1 MSRWAPELHSGIGSE
16 KLESFSKS
24 TSLSFLFDSDTGL
37 DAMPH
42 QQSRSALNRRRLS
55 SRVPTGMILFLAVT
69 VGCDSDD
76 GLNRQAISGTVTL
89 DGQPLSGG
97 SILFE
102 PTTNE
107 SGTAV
112 GATIRQGVFAISRSQ
127 GPVPGPYRVRI
138 YASSATQAPPT
149 VRQTERTPR
158 PMVERLPPRYN
169 SRTELSSVIIAERT
183 NHHRFDL
190 SSSSSLGAQ

>member
-1 MSRWAPELHSGIGSE
+1 
-16 KLESFSKS
+16 
-24 TSLSFLFDSDTGL
+24 
-37 DAMPH
+37 MPH
-42 QQSRSALNRRRLS
+42 QRSRSALYRRRFSFL
-55 SRVPTGMILFLAVT
+55 VPAGMILFLAVT
-69 VGCDSDD
+69 VGCDSGD

-97 SILFE
+97 AILFE
-102 PTTNE
+102 PATNE

-112 GATIRQGVFAISRSQ
+112 GATIRQGAFAISRKE

-138 YASSATQAPPT
+138 YSSSATQVPPT
-149 VRQTERTPR
+149 VGQTERTPR

-169 SRTELSSVIIAERT
+169 TQTELNADIIAGRT

-190 SSSSSLGAQ
+190 SSSNSLGAP

>member
-1 MSRWAPELHSGIGSE
+1 MGESVEGYGRFSESDSLGI
-16 KLESFSKS
+16 
-24 TSLSFLFDSDTGL
+24 LFDSNNGL

-42 QQSRSALNRRRLS
+42 QSSSSALDPRRFSLL
-55 SRVPTGMILFLAVT
+55 VPAGMIVFLAAT
-69 VGCDSDD
+69 IGCDSGD

-97 SILFE
+97 NILFE
-102 PTTNE
+102 PASNE

-112 GATIRQGVFAISRSQ
+112 GATIRNGAFAIARKQ

-138 YASSATQAPPT
+138 YASSAIQAPPIDG
-149 VRQTERTPR
+149 QTERTPR
-158 PMVERLPPRYN
+158 PMVERLPRRYN
-169 SRTELSSVIIAERT
+169 TQSELNAVIIAGRA

-190 SSSSSLGAQ
+190 HSSNSPGAQ